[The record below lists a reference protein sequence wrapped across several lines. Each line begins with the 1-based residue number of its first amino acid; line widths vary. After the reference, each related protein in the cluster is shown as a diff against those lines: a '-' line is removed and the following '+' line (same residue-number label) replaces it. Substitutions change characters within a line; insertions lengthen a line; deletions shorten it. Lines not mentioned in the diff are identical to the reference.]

1 MEGYAV
7 RCQFSADGSIL
18 ASGSSAGSAH
28 FYDYKTARP
37 LQEVRAHDEAC
48 LCVSQHPVLP
58 ATAATCDWS
67 GEIKVWH

>member
-1 MEGYAV
+1 M

-28 FYDYKTARP
+28 FYDYNNARP
-37 LQEVRAHDEAC
+37 LHVLRAHAEAC

-58 ATAATCDWS
+58 ATAATCDWA
-67 GEIKVWH
+67 GEIKVWR